1 MAVNHPANDRWRR
14 TVRGRVLVM
23 ASVMALWGVAMEA
36 RLVQLQGFRYD
47 ALVEQAERQQ
57 SRSVKTIPKR
67 GEILDREGRLLA
79 YSVEADSV
87 VAVPNEVVDPVG
99 TTAAVCEILECSEQ
113 RWNTVESRLSG
124 DGLFAYVQRHVS
136 VEAAQRVRD
145 LDVPGIGLI
154 KENRRF
160 YPNSE
165 LAAHLLGFVG
175 FDNKGLHG
183 LEQLYDQEIS
193 GREGRVLVQTDAHGR
208 AFSRV
213 ERPPMAGVSLE
224 LTIDK
229 YIQHI
234 TEREL
239 RIAVREHGAVGG
251 SVVVMNPSTGEILA
265 LANEP
270 TFNPNVFGSTSD
282 AQRRNRATQ
291 AVYEPGSIF
300 KVITASA
307 ALEEG
312 LSHPAELFD
321 TNPGSIRF
329 GSRTIS
335 DLRNYGVLSF
345 TDVLVRSSNVGASK
359 LSQRLGT
366 ERMGRYVRRFG
377 FGERASSDFPGESR
391 GIVHNPARLT
401 ESDLASVSMGYSI
414 SVTPLQMAAAMSAVA
429 NGGEL
434 VAPRL
439 VRAVLNEG
447 ERVEAPRRV
456 VRRVMSKNTA
466 LTMTRMLEDVVTR
479 GTARAAQLV
488 GYTAAGK
495 TGTTEKLVNGRYQ
508 DEGRNIASFAG
519 FTPSTRPELT
529 ILVVVDDVNRGGGS
543 VAAPVFQRIAA
554 AALRQLG
561 VPPNIDAPA
570 PVLLADEL
578 FLPVTALPV
587 AARLQPVVRTTG
599 IGSAPGTMPDLR
611 GLGARQAVEVATELG
626 LSVEI
631 SGDGFVATQMPEPG
645 GAMTPHQTV
654 HLELDR
660 RAMESAP

>member
-1 MAVNHPANDRWRR
+1 MAVNQPTDRWRR
-14 TVRGRVLVM
+14 TVRGRILVM
-23 ASVMALWGVAMEA
+23 ASLMAFWGVAIEA
-36 RLVQLQGFRYD
+36 RLVHLQVFRYD

-57 SRSVKTIPKR
+57 SRSVTTVPKR
-67 GEILDREGRLLA
+67 GEILDRDGRLLA

-99 TTAAVCEILECSEQ
+99 TTAAVCEILDCSEEW
-113 RWNTVESRLSG
+113 WNTVEGRLSG
-124 DGLFAYVQRHVS
+124 DGLFAYVRRHVS
-136 VEAAQRVRD
+136 VEEAQRVRD
-145 LDVPGIGLI
+145 LDLSGIGFI

-183 LEQLYDQEIS
+183 LEQLYDEEIS
-193 GREGRVLVQTDAHGR
+193 GRDGRVLVQTDAHGR

-234 TEREL
+234 AEREL
-239 RIAVREHGAVGG
+239 RRAVREHGAVGG
-251 SVVVMNPSTGEILA
+251 SVVVMDPHTGEILA

-282 AQRRNRATQ
+282 DQRRNRATQ

-312 LSHPAELFD
+312 VSHPDELFD
-321 TNPGSIRF
+321 TNPGVIRF
-329 GSRTIS
+329 GSRRIT

-345 TDVLVRSSNVGASK
+345 TDILVRSSNVGASQ
-359 LSQRLGT
+359 LSQRLGA
-366 ERMGRYVRRFG
+366 ERLGRYVRRFG
-377 FGERASSDFPGESR
+377 FGQRASGDFPGESR
-391 GIVHNPARLT
+391 GIVRDPAGMN

-439 VRAVLNEG
+439 VRALLNDG
-447 ERVEAPRRV
+447 ERLGIPRQV
-456 VRRVMSKNTA
+456 VRRVMSESSA
-466 LTMTRMLEDVVTR
+466 LTMTRILEDVVSR
-479 GTARAAQLV
+479 GTARAARLD
-488 GYTAAGK
+488 GYSAAGK
-495 TGTTEKLVNGRYQ
+495 TGTTEKLVDGRYQ
-508 DEGRNIASFAG
+508 DQGRNIASFAG
-519 FTPSTRPELT
+519 FVPSTRPELT
-529 ILVVVDDVNRGGGS
+529 ILVAVDDVERGGGA
-543 VAAPVFQRIAA
+543 VAAPVFQRIAEA
-554 AALRQLG
+554 TLRYRG
-561 VPPNIDAPA
+561 VPANIDAPPPLLVPEDPFPSGPA
-570 PVLLADEL
+570 P
-578 FLPVTALPV
+578 PMV
-587 AARLQPVVRTTG
+587 AVSTPGLRTTDV
-599 IGSAPGTMPDLR
+599 SAEPGTMPDLR
-611 GLGARQAVEVATELG
+611 GLGARQAIDVANELG
-626 LSVEI
+626 LSVEM
-631 SGDGFVATQMPEPG
+631 SGRGLVAGQEPLPG
-645 GAMTPHQTV
+645 DPVAAGEVVRLM
-654 HLELDR
+654 LDR
-660 RAMESAP
+660 RPHGGAP